1 MRFLAFFLIWAQ
13 TLLLSSCTA
22 GIVGEISSLSY
33 ELFTSSQQYSSGV
46 FGSIASM
53 DTQCQTLANGAGLKL
68 RYRALADASGARV
81 EDRFDL
87 SFPVFVRIQGQ
98 GATLFA
104 TNLGAALRGDET
116 IAFTPRYDETGSFIS
131 GGFANVATGL
141 TTSGVSGANCSD
153 WTASTTM
160 GVGTISNV
168 TDWAWGGLILC
179 ANTVRIYCLGD

>member
-1 MRFLAFFLIWAQ
+1 MRFQVLPLIWTQ
-13 TLLLSSCTA
+13 VLFTSSCA
-22 GIVGEISSLSY
+22 PGIVGEISSASY
-33 ELFTSSQQYSSGV
+33 ELFTSSQQFSSGV

-53 DTQCQTLANGAGLKL
+53 DSHCQTLATDAGLKL

-81 EDRFDL
+81 EDRFNL

-98 GATLFA
+98 GAVLMA

-116 IAFTPRYDETGSFIS
+116 IAFAPRYDETGSLIS

-153 WTASTTM
+153 WATSTNM

-168 TDWAWGGLILC
+168 TDWAWGGLISC
-179 ANTVRIYCLGD
+179 ANTVRIYCLGE